1 MNLQENI
8 HRIKTLMT
16 EDKKGQTIRN
26 MIDTMGLL
34 HTISMVGDYNTIEP
48 YLKEID
54 KVNFI
59 KEKVSRFADELGG
72 SGFGLAEINESPIF
86 YGENEYELRQI
97 EYLGKQSVY
106 VDVYDKASDGHI
118 GDFKVVYESLP
129 GYILNELVELLI
141 NI

>member
-16 EDKKGQTIRN
+16 EDKKEQTIRN

-34 HTISMVGDYNTIEP
+34 HTISMVGNYYTIEP

-59 KEKVSRFADELGG
+59 KEKVSQIADEFGG
-72 SGFGLAEINESPIF
+72 SGVGLGELDESPIF

-97 EYLGKQSVY
+97 EYLGKESVY
-106 VDVYDKASDGHI
+106 VDVYDKDSDAHI
-118 GDFKVVYESLP
+118 GDFRVVYESLP
-129 GYILNELVELLI
+129 GHILNELVELLI
-141 NI
+141 NL

>member
-59 KEKVSRFADELGG
+59 IKYQ
-72 SGFGLAEINESPIF
+72 IF
-86 YGENEYELRQI
+86 FV
-97 EYLGKQSVY
+97 YL
-106 VDVYDKASDGHI
+106 
-118 GDFKVVYESLP
+118 
-129 GYILNELVELLI
+129 
-141 NI
+141 